1 MDGFKTIQEMTVSER
16 EEILIAVAD
25 TLEVS
30 AREASLEGSQS
41 FAQSSQNMASAIR
54 GSTEELSTNELEA
67 ASAVLE
73 QAMGMIST
81 FRESHPYPILSF
93 SIH

>member
-1 MDGFKTIQEMTVSER
+1 
-16 EEILIAVAD
+16 
-25 TLEVS
+25 
-30 AREASLEGSQS
+30 
-41 FAQSSQNMASAIR
+41 MASAIR